1 MKIFSKAP
9 SFLRFG
15 MPAMSDSPK
24 FMGSELSSKLFWDQA
39 LPEYGFAM
47 DRAIAPRPFELDELL
62 RALCITKA
70 RRRPSGV
77 IIAGDNPE
85 VERTPVGDWRRLA
98 ESRRAAGGE

>member
-1 MKIFSKAP
+1 
-9 SFLRFG
+9 

-24 FMGSELSSKLFWDQA
+24 FMGSELSSQLFWDQA

-62 RALCITKA
+62 RALCIPKA

-77 IIAGDNPE
+77 IIAGDNPA
-85 VERTPVGDWRRLA
+85 VERTSVGARSEEHTSELQSLMRI
-98 ESRRAAGGE
+98 SYAGFCLKKKKTQ